1 MKLHER
7 IREARQQ
14 LKASQET
21 LAAQVGVT
29 RGAVAQW
36 EMPTGTAP
44 SVENLIKIASLS
56 GVAFE
61 WLATGRGPKIHGQP
75 AAASEARAAYVV
87 APADPLDEA
96 LRTAVSR
103 LTQSKKKALLELL
116 TR

>member
-7 IREARQQ
+7 IREARKL
-14 LKASQET
+14 LKASQEV

-44 SVENLIKIASLS
+44 SVENLIKIAGLS

-61 WLATGRGPKIHGQP
+61 WLATGRGPKIHGEP
-75 AAASEARAAYVV
+75 ASIREPRDAYTVVPDDPVEA
-87 APADPLDEA
+87 A
-96 LRTAVSR
+96 LRSAVAR
-103 LTQSKKKALLELL
+103 LTQAKKKALLELL
-116 TR
+116 AR

>member
-7 IREARQQ
+7 VREARKL
-14 LKASQET
+14 LKASQEV

-44 SVENLIKIASLS
+44 SVENLIKIAGLS

-61 WLATGRGPKIHGQP
+61 WLATGRGPKIHGEP
-75 AAASEARAAYVV
+75 LGTKEPRETYVFT
-87 APADPLDEA
+87 AEDPVEEA
-96 LRTAVSR
+96 LRTVVSR
-103 LTQSKKKALLELL
+103 LSQAKKKALLELL
-116 TR
+116 AR